1 MRIVGASSSV
11 STVTRRS
18 DNEAQDGPAL
28 DAPRSTLI
36 AVQAPR
42 RAERFPQPARYL
54 SAPFLAH
61 LLATRMQEPQTRARR
76 RAEPDEAAAVY
87 QSMTKPVT
95 ARRAFGRR
103 V

>member
-11 STVTRRS
+11 SAVVRRS
-18 DNEAQDGPAL
+18 GNEIHDGAVL
-28 DAPRSTLI
+28 EAPRSALI
-36 AVQAPR
+36 VVEPLR
-42 RAERFPQPARYL
+42 REERSVESTRYP

-61 LLATRMQEPQTRARR
+61 LLATRMQEPQTRVRR
-76 RAEPDEAAAVY
+76 RAETDEAAAVY

>member
-1 MRIVGASSSV
+1 MRTVGTNSSASAV
-11 STVTRRS
+11 VRRS
-18 DNEAQDGPAL
+18 ENDAQDGTVL
-28 DAPRSTLI
+28 EVPRSNLI
-36 AVQAPR
+36 SVETIR
-42 RAERFPQPARYL
+42 RDERDAEATRYL
-54 SAPFLAH
+54 SAPFLAQ

-76 RAEPDEAAAVY
+76 RADPDEAAAVY

>member
-1 MRIVGASSSV
+1 
-11 STVTRRS
+11 
-18 DNEAQDGPAL
+18 
-28 DAPRSTLI
+28 
-36 AVQAPR
+36 
-42 RAERFPQPARYL
+42 
-54 SAPFLAH
+54 
-61 LLATRMQEPQTRARR
+61 MQEPQTRARR